1 MFIYRLT
8 IIIATLCR
16 EAALGAE
23 SKIPSS
29 KRYLRRGMEVKQ
41 GLFTVQAGASVSSSI
56 TSTSSSLTQTTSVSQ
71 GSSATS
77 FATISGVLALYGV
90 TLQSSKF
97 ESFSNLEISLQ
108 DQDGQTIRKTIPN
121 GDGVWQIANVDSGD
135 YKLKIDIPSGFLL
148 MGYDSSDISITVDS
162 SKNSIM
168 VNSYV
173 LDSSSFASIGSV
185 KGTVQGIES
194 YSHVTIAISNSSGN
208 NVAVTKPE
216 NSGSFQFSNLLQGN
230 YIVRVDIPSLDTSL
244 QTSTTNGIQVSVQPN
259 QVSVVSINPSNT
271 YSQSETDVG
280 NHSNACG
287 SISGFAW
294 VDFDKN
300 GLKGSDHNGLEN
312 VGIALY
318 YQNGTAFA
326 TTMTNSIG
334 FYSFTCI
341 FSGLYSIQFENPRP
355 DVLNFSGDETE
366 PDNQANNAGVAG
378 GVVVKPGQNTTVSGG
393 LIIKPGVKCGALTSN
408 DIAQLP
414 PEKAYDVILYC
425 NKV

>member
-1 MFIYRLT
+1 MLIYRLA
-8 IIIATLCR
+8 IIIVTLCR
-16 EAALGAE
+16 KAALGAE

-56 TSTSSSLTQTTSVSQ
+56 TSTSNSLTQTTSVSQ
-71 GSSATS
+71 SSSGTS
-77 FATISGVLALYGV
+77 FATISGVLALCSV
-90 TLQSSKF
+90 TTQSTKF
-97 ESFSNLEISLQ
+97 ESFANLEISLQ
-108 DQDGQTIRKTIPN
+108 DHDGQTIRKTFSN
-121 GDGVWQIANVDSGD
+121 CDGVWQITNVDSGD

-148 MGYDSSDISITVDS
+148 MGYDSSDIFITVDS
-162 SKNSIM
+162 TKNSIM
-168 VNSYV
+168 MNSYV

-185 KGTVQGIES
+185 KGAVQGIES
-194 YSHVTIAISNSSGN
+194 YSHVTITISNSSGKI
-208 NVAVTKPE
+208 VAVTKPE

-230 YIVRVDIPSLDTSL
+230 YIVHIDIPSLDTSL
-244 QTSTTNGIQVSVQPN
+244 QTHVTVQPN

-271 YSQSETDVG
+271 FSQSETDVG
-280 NHSNACG
+280 IYSKACG
-287 SISGFAW
+287 SITGFAW

-300 GLKGSDHNGLEN
+300 GLKGSDLNGLEN
-312 VGIALY
+312 VEIALY
-318 YQNGTAFA
+318 YQNGTAFVTA
-326 TTMTNSIG
+326 TTNSIG

-341 FSGLYSIQFENPRP
+341 SSGVYSIKFENPRP

-366 PDNQANNAGVAG
+366 PDNQANSAGVVG

-414 PEKAYDVILYC
+414 PEKAFDVILYC
-425 NKV
+425 NKN